1 MKITLD
7 WASRLNARL
16 RLLISTVVAAIAYWL
31 PVPKMQALTHTL
43 VAWEAGV
50 FCFLL
55 LAWVIIVSTDPDG
68 VRRNAQGQDESAT
81 AIFVLVI
88 CAACASLFAVAL
100 LLAGSEPGRGG
111 LLGVDVALT
120 VFSVFES
127 WLLVHTAFALHYA
140 HGYYRNPAGVD
151 ALGDGLDF
159 PGEKRPDYLDFAYFS
174 FVIGMTSQVSDV
186 AITSRSIR
194 RLALIHGLISFVFNT
209 IILASSVNVVAGLL
223 G

>member
-1 MKITLD
+1 MTLD

-16 RLLISTVVAAIAYWL
+16 RLLISAVVAAIAYWL
-31 PVPKMQALTHTL
+31 PVPKIQASMHTL
-43 VAWEAGV
+43 IAWEAGV
-50 FCFLL
+50 CCFLL
-55 LAWVIIVSTDPDG
+55 LAWAIIVSTDSGD
-68 VRRNAQGQDESAT
+68 VRRNAQAQDESAT

-100 LLAGSEPGRGG
+100 LLAGSRPGKGG
-111 LLGVDVALT
+111 LLGLDVALT
-120 VFSVFES
+120 IFSVFES
-127 WLLVHTAFALHYA
+127 WLLVHTTFALHYA
-140 HGYYRNPAGVD
+140 HGYYRAPD
-151 ALGDGLDF
+151 DDDTPGDGLDF

-194 RLALIHGLISFVFNT
+194 RLALIHGVISFVFNT

-223 G
+223 GYR